1 MNSRAA
7 KAILLVVILGFS
19 ACGSREVWEERHSAA
34 RKRVADEPKADSG
47 PAADAEVVIHTPRF
61 EAYPVSRIY
70 EGKPLPVNV
79 LSHPQAR
86 KLQTRLVE
94 GAKKGPNFAGHYT
107 VVMWG
112 CGTECQQIAVV
123 EARTGI
129 VAFAEFMTRLGA
141 QFRIDSNLLIA
152 NPPDAVE
159 QALRAGGASRR
170 YRTVYYL
177 WKAPRFV
184 ELYSVEHS
192 GEIIKATTDE
202 HR

>member
-1 MNSRAA
+1 MKNGTA
-7 KAILLVVILGFS
+7 KAIFLVVLLGFA

-34 RKRVADEPKADSG
+34 RKRVDAEPAADTG
-47 PAADAEVVIHTPRF
+47 PAADAGVVIHTPRF

-86 KLQTRLVE
+86 KLQARLVE

-129 VAFAEFMTRLGA
+129 VAFADFMTRLGA
-141 QFRIDSNLLIA
+141 QFQIDSNLFIA
-152 NPPDAVE
+152 NPPDTVE
-159 QALRAGGASRR
+159 QALRARGASGR

-192 GEIIKATTDE
+192 REISKATTDG
-202 HR
+202 RR